1 MTILQDLPKLIRTGI
16 RKHQIPGAS
25 VGVLRN
31 GRVTT
36 AAAGVINVDTKV
48 RTTTDTLFQIG
59 SITKVMTATLI
70 MQLVDEKKV
79 GLDEPVRTYLPKFC
93 VADRKVSATVTPR
106 MLLSHQ
112 SGIDGDF
119 FPNSGRGEDCIERLV
134 DMGTMLP
141 NLYPPGERMSY
152 CNFGFAVLGRLIE
165 VVDSRTWDESI
176 HERLFEPLGMN
187 HAVSVPEET
196 LRFSCAVGHQPHQRK
211 RHVNIVTRRPYLCI
225 GMKAAGST
233 TTMSVSDLLKFA
245 RMHIDGGTAADGTRL
260 LTRASVRAMQRSQ
273 IRTLPKSVGRLS
285 SAIPRVGLAWITV
298 KRAKHQILAH
308 TGGAAG
314 QYALLVV
321 LPNEKIAVALLT
333 NGGNADALQQSIL
346 QTLLST
352 LAKVPA
358 RTIPQPNDS
367 VIVPEGSLTGV
378 YENITTRIEVGQLG
392 KRHFMKMAA
401 VGVHSKKAHRIWLR
415 FVDER
420 TAIPETGSVE
430 LPFDGFEDGRA
441 RYLSIRGRV
450 LRRVD

>member
-1 MTILQDLPKLIRTGI
+1 
-16 RKHQIPGAS
+16 
-25 VGVLRN
+25 
-31 GRVTT
+31 
-36 AAAGVINVDTKV
+36 
-48 RTTTDTLFQIG
+48 
-59 SITKVMTATLI
+59 
-70 MQLVDEKKV
+70 
-79 GLDEPVRTYLPKFC
+79 
-93 VADRKVSATVTPR
+93 
-106 MLLSHQ
+106 
-112 SGIDGDF
+112 
-119 FPNSGRGEDCIERLV
+119 
-134 DMGTMLP
+134 
-141 NLYPPGERMSY
+141 
-152 CNFGFAVLGRLIE
+152 
-165 VVDSRTWDESI
+165 
-176 HERLFEPLGMN
+176 
-187 HAVSVPEET
+187 
-196 LRFSCAVGHQPHQRK
+196 
-211 RHVNIVTRRPYLCI
+211 
-225 GMKAAGST
+225 
-233 TTMSVSDLLKFA
+233 MSVSDLLKFA

-430 LPFDGFEDGRA
+430 LPFDGFEGGRA